1 MAGTLTITT
10 LSDGTNST
18 SATNCIQGSAKAWV
32 RFNGG
37 TTPTIASSYNI
48 SSITYNLGGDYTI
61 NFTSALAN
69 ANYCITGTCST
80 FGNTNAGFMCPNRN
94 ASTGAYVAPTTT
106 TCRVNT
112 MFLSSTSAGNSD
124 NPVYVLFT

>member
-1 MAGTLTITT
+1 MSTLVTQNISNGTV
-10 LSDGTNST
+10 ST
-18 SATNCIQGSAKAWV
+18 SSENVIQGSARAWV

-48 SSITYNLGGDYTI
+48 SSVTYNAGGDYTI
-61 NFTSALAN
+61 TFTNALAN

-80 FGNTNAGFMCPNRN
+80 FGNTNGGFMCPNRN
-94 ASTGAYVAPTTT
+94 SSTGGFVAPTTT

-112 MFLSSTSAGNSD
+112 MFLSSSSAGNSD